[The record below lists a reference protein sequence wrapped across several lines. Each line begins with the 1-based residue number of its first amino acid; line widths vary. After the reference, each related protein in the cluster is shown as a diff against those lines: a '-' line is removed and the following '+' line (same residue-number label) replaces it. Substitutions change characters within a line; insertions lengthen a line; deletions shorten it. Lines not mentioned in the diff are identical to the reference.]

1 MDKKSFSICYSDDS
15 NPKLAIQEISM
26 QMENSAP
33 ALIMFF
39 SSIQNFAFYTEELT
53 KLYPNTEIIGTTTY
67 VALSSKGASKTAL
80 TAIAL
85 FDGIECAGGIITDV
99 RRFPQKHTPII
110 RESLSKISDTNN
122 CCCIEF
128 TTAFDACEE
137 IIQDTFRSVL
147 EEYNIAVVGGSAG
160 NAGDSTESYVA
171 YNGTVYSEACV
182 FVIVKNL
189 LGAIHLFCENIYKP
203 TDQFFYATDVDCE
216 ERKVYEF
223 DGKPAT
229 KVLAKA
235 LNVSEEELPSV
246 LPFHPLG
253 RMTDG
258 NIYITDFNQI
268 TEDGAMSFFARIY
281 NRTKMALMVADDV
294 QSVLSNTIQKIHDET
309 KTIRFMLVVNCLS
322 RSKRF
327 ESEGV
332 FELFTDRL
340 RDELGEYVGFSGYGE
355 QINYE
360 HLNKTML
367 IAIFE

>member
-1 MDKKSFSICYSDDS
+1 
-15 NPKLAIQEISM
+15 
-26 QMENSAP
+26 MELNVQA
-33 ALIMFF
+33 
-39 SSIQNFAFYTEELT
+39 
-53 KLYPNTEIIGTTTY
+53 
-67 VALSSKGASKTAL
+67 
-80 TAIAL
+80 
-85 FDGIECAGGIITDV
+85 GIITDV
-99 RRFPQKHTPII
+99 RRFPQNITPII

-235 LNVSEEELPSV
+235 LNVSVRELPSV
-246 LPFHPLG
+246 FPFILWKK
-253 RMTDG
+253 TDG
-258 NIYITDFNQI
+258 NIMLLILTKLQK
-268 TEDGAMSFFARIY
+268 TE
-281 NRTKMALMVADDV
+281 
-294 QSVLSNTIQKIHDET
+294 Q
-309 KTIRFMLVVNCLS
+309 CL
-322 RSKRF
+322 F
-327 ESEGV
+327 LHE
-332 FELFTDRL
+332 FTTVRKW
-340 RDELGEYVGFSGYGE
+340 R
-355 QINYE
+355 
-360 HLNKTML
+360 
-367 IAIFE
+367 